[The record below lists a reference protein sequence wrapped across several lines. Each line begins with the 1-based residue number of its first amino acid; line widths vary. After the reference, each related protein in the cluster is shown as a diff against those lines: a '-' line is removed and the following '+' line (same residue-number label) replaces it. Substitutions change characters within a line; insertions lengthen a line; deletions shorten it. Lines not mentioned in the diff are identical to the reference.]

1 MFRGLIG
8 TRLIPNTIM
17 TTIPISTD
25 TIISKNAKILIA
37 VASLGYFVDV
47 YDLILF
53 GVVRNP
59 SLASLGLN
67 KAQQLTQGLT
77 LFNIQMAGMLIG
89 GILWGVWGDKKGRKS
104 VLFGSILMYST
115 ANTLNGFIHDTEF
128 LSALSQYGILRF
140 IAGIGLAGELGAGIT
155 LVNETLPREKR
166 GIGALLIAGTGALG
180 AVTAAVVGG
189 YSQDPEW
196 WRTCY
201 FIGGGMGLFLLIL
214 RFGTFESLLFQN
226 VKKTVQ
232 KGNFLSLFTNKERFM
247 KYFYCILIGL
257 PVWFVVG
264 ILVLAAPEMSKALNV
279 QGEISGGKTIMFC
292 YAGLSL
298 GDFLSGLVSQILKS
312 RKKTVY
318 IFIGMAVIFTVIYLN
333 AFGISANNF
342 YILCSVLGFFGGYWA
357 VFVTMSSEQFGTNI
371 RATVT
376 TTVPNFVRG
385 ALIPITIGFKALIPS
400 YGLLNSAMIVGVI
413 CFAAAFWATSQV
425 EETFSKDLD
434 YVE

>member
-1 MFRGLIG
+1 
-8 TRLIPNTIM
+8 M
-17 TTIPISTD
+17 TTVQLATNTS
-25 TIISKNAKILIA
+25 ISKNAKILIA
-37 VASLGYFVDV
+37 VAALGYFVDV

-59 SLASLGLN
+59 SLASLGLD
-67 KAQQLTQGLT
+67 KAQQLAQGLS

-89 GILWGVWGDKKGRKS
+89 GILWGIWGDKKGRKS

-115 ANTLNGFIHDTEF
+115 ANALNGLIQDTES
-128 LSALSQYGILRF
+128 LSALSQYGFLRF

-155 LVNETLPREKR
+155 LVNETLPKEKR
-166 GIGALLIAGTGALG
+166 GIGALVIAGTGALG
-180 AVTAAVVGG
+180 AVTAAFVGG

-196 WRTCY
+196 WRNCY
-201 FIGGGMGLFLLIL
+201 FIGGGMGLLLLIL
-214 RFGTFESLLFQN
+214 RFGTFESLLFQSIEKD
-226 VKKTVQ
+226 VP
-232 KGNFLSLFTNKERFM
+232 KGNFFSLFTSKERFM

-257 PVWFVVG
+257 PVWYVVG
-264 ILVLAAPEMSKALNV
+264 ILVLVAPEMSKALNV
-279 QGEISGGKTIMFC
+279 QGEISGGKTIIFC
-292 YAGLSL
+292 YTGLSL
-298 GDFLSGLVSQILKS
+298 GDFLSGLVSQVLKS

-318 IFIGMAVIFTVIYLN
+318 IFVGMAVIFTVIYLN

-342 YILCSVLGFFGGYWA
+342 YLLCMILGFFGGYWA
-357 VFVTMSSEQFGTNI
+357 VFITMSSEQFGTNI

-385 ALIPITIGFKALIPS
+385 ALIPITLGFRALMPT

-413 CFAAAFWATSQV
+413 CYAAALWATSQV
-425 EETFSKDLD
+425 KETFTKDLD